1 MKYTQLR
8 KNDLETKIKM
18 LKKTELDYEDR
29 LNLNF
34 IKLKN
39 LEELEN
45 IGFSIRDLK
54 KLKSALTE
62 LSMEHKLDFEQ
73 VKNQRFDDLDNYESK
88 LSLGIEN
95 KHLLN
100 QIIYHQKHNP
110 KTERYCMFSNINWA
124 IYEKSIV
131 IRNNRIGC
139 IKNKNFS

>member
-1 MKYTQLR
+1 MNYTLLR
-8 KNDLETKIKM
+8 ENDLETKIKM

-45 IGFSIRDLK
+45 MGFSIRDLK

-62 LSMEHKLDFEQ
+62 LFMEHKLDFEQ
-73 VKNQRFDDLDNYESK
+73 VKNQWFDDLNNYESK

-95 KHLLN
+95 KHL
-100 QIIYHQKHNP
+100 
-110 KTERYCMFSNINWA
+110 S
-124 IYEKSIV
+124 
-131 IRNNRIGC
+131 
-139 IKNKNFS
+139 